1 MNPKEKDG
9 ALHMVGSLADVLL
22 KKKIFKDQVE
32 NLIVSYVFPE
42 FSSPNGEFNF
52 CFKKIKL
59 IICFFRPYARSL
71 LLGIALLQ
79 RD

>member
-42 FSSPNGEFNF
+42 FSSPNGEF
-52 CFKKIKL
+52 KS
-59 IICFFRPYARSL
+59 CFFY
-71 LLGIALLQ
+71 
-79 RD
+79 

>member
-1 MNPKEKDG
+1 MNAKEKDG

-42 FSSPNGEFNF
+42 FASPNGE
-52 CFKKIKL
+52 CSL
-59 IICFFRPYARSL
+59 I
-71 LLGIALLQ
+71 
-79 RD
+79 